1 MNTNLQKIGELLAQ
15 CRKNKGLTQE
25 EVGVMIGVQK
35 AMVSK
40 VENGLCVNFGT
51 VNRIAEAL
59 GVEPIVAL
67 KSKKKADKNLIDY
80 VMTVIVEFARRHDL
94 TIREASN
101 YIRRFKGIDFLTEFY
116 DVEHTLSFNDHRL
129 PKQWRNIAMI
139 LYHGSNMAIDGIDLN
154 RCRPYKDFGRGFY
167 LTDIR
172 EQAQRMAARTA
183 RMFSGN
189 PTLTMFE
196 FDLEEAQSSELKVKV
211 FKEPDWEWARFVM
224 SNRDINTTQP
234 CHDYDIV
241 IGPVADDTI
250 ARLLRLYTE
259 NFINEEQLLHELTFS
274 KVTSQYFFHSEAA
287 IKMLKRL

>member
-101 YIRRFKGIDFLTEFY
+101 YIRRFKGIDFL
-116 DVEHTLSFNDHRL
+116 
-129 PKQWRNIAMI
+129 
-139 LYHGSNMAIDGIDLN
+139 
-154 RCRPYKDFGRGFY
+154 
-167 LTDIR
+167 
-172 EQAQRMAARTA
+172 
-183 RMFSGN
+183 
-189 PTLTMFE
+189 
-196 FDLEEAQSSELKVKV
+196 
-211 FKEPDWEWARFVM
+211 
-224 SNRDINTTQP
+224 
-234 CHDYDIV
+234 
-241 IGPVADDTI
+241 
-250 ARLLRLYTE
+250 
-259 NFINEEQLLHELTFS
+259 
-274 KVTSQYFFHSEAA
+274 
-287 IKMLKRL
+287 

>member
-116 DVEHTLSFNDHRL
+116 DVEHTLSFNDCV
-129 PKQWRNIAMI
+129 
-139 LYHGSNMAIDGIDLN
+139 DDLTIVCQN
-154 RCRPYKDFGRGFY
+154 NGGTLRGYFTTVQIRQSTASTSTDAAPIRISAEDF
-167 LTDIR
+167 T
-172 EQAQRMAARTA
+172 
-183 RMFSGN
+183 
-189 PTLTMFE
+189 
-196 FDLEEAQSSELKVKV
+196 
-211 FKEPDWEWARFVM
+211 
-224 SNRDINTTQP
+224 
-234 CHDYDIV
+234 
-241 IGPVADDTI
+241 
-250 ARLLRLYTE
+250 
-259 NFINEEQLLHELTFS
+259 
-274 KVTSQYFFHSEAA
+274 
-287 IKMLKRL
+287 

>member
-80 VMTVIVEFARRHDL
+80 VMTVIVEFGRRHDL

-116 DVEHTLSFNDHRL
+116 DVEHTLSFNDCV
-129 PKQWRNIAMI
+129 
-139 LYHGSNMAIDGIDLN
+139 DDLTIVCQN
-154 RCRPYKDFGRGFY
+154 NGG
-167 LTDIR
+167 
-172 EQAQRMAARTA
+172 
-183 RMFSGN
+183 
-189 PTLTMFE
+189 TL
-196 FDLEEAQSSELKVKV
+196 
-211 FKEPDWEWARFVM
+211 R
-224 SNRDINTTQP
+224 
-234 CHDYDIV
+234 
-241 IGPVADDTI
+241 
-250 ARLLRLYTE
+250 
-259 NFINEEQLLHELTFS
+259 
-274 KVTSQYFFHSEAA
+274 
-287 IKMLKRL
+287 